1 MSNRSSHK
9 SFFMPMLCRFS
20 LNDTVKPPKL
30 TDSSTS
36 DPSSPKLTC
45 IGQIKKRSTTTT
57 TTTATNNRF
66 LVCSLSDSVTTKTS
80 GHSNRYTK
88 LNKLFSSKHLIS
100 PANDKTCI
108 NKLNS
113 KSVTSEKCSITNFKT
128 TSVTKRSKSCNGRNK
143 VQINKNKYYI
153 NEQDVMKVVVDK
165 ELDPPLP
172 VVKCRHRDQESNM
185 NLWKRRGF
193 EMKSLQIQPIQLT
206 LNQNVKENN
215 GGFSISTSAATF

>member
-30 TDSSTS
+30 THPSPS

-57 TTTATNNRF
+57 TTTNHHHHH
-66 LVCSLSDSVTTKTS
+66 
-80 GHSNRYTK
+80 HSNRYTK

-100 PANDKTCI
+100 PAIDKTCI

-113 KSVTSEKCSITNFKT
+113 KSVTNEKCSINNFKS

-143 VQINKNKYYI
+143 VPINKKKYYI
-153 NEQDVMKVVVDK
+153 NEQDIMKVVVDK

-172 VVKCRHRDQESNM
+172 VVKCHRRDQESNM

-193 EMKSLQIQPIQLT
+193 EMKSLQIQPIQVT
-206 LNQNVKENN
+206 LNQNVKDNN
-215 GGFSISTSAATF
+215 GGFALSTSAATF